1 MYANHLFPLQAAKN
15 FFSYHRTLCL
25 HRIRGKLA
33 LFFDQ
38 DLFQIV
44 LTILIIA
51 NAVLIGVDTDARDYI
66 QHSNPTASQALSFLD
81 TFFTLIFTLEIGL
94 KLFAF
99 GCKEFWVRLFSKQCT
114 HARAPVDTNPIIL

>member
-1 MYANHLFPLQAAKN
+1 MLYLP
-15 FFSYHRTLCL
+15 RIR
-25 HRIRGKLA
+25 HRIA

-66 QHSNPTASQALSFLD
+66 YHSNPTASQALSYLD
-81 TFFTLIFTLEIGL
+81 TFFTLIFTVEIGL

-99 GCKEFWVRLFSKQCT
+99 GCKEFWVRPLSK
-114 HARAPVDTNPIIL
+114 P